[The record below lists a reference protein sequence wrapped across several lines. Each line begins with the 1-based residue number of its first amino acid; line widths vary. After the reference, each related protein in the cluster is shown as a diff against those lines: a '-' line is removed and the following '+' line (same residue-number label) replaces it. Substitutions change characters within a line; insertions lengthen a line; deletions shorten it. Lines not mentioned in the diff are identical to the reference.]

1 VIASIAFVRRAG
13 VAAVVL
19 VLSVVGA
26 SPASAA
32 GDVDAAQA
40 RANRAAREL
49 ARATSAVAVAED
61 QLASLQARVSDA
73 RAKVAGLRALL
84 EGLALSQYLHG
95 GAQPLALDARDLNR
109 WARGR
114 ALLRLASLSTEDAL
128 ERTRAARV
136 ELAEVESG
144 VGRTVRERRA
154 ALTSLRDQQRR
165 AVAELER
172 LAVAQRKAASK
183 TGGAAGAKPATA
195 PSAIATKGPWA
206 CPVQGPHSFSNDYG
220 APRGGGASHQ
230 GNDILAPRGTPVV
243 ANVGGSVEQHPN
255 RLGGLA
261 YYLHGDDGR
270 TYYGAHL
277 ESFGASGRVAMG
289 TVIGAVGNTGD
300 AQGGPTHLHF
310 EIHEGGGVVNPYPTL
325 VRYC

>member
-1 VIASIAFVRRAG
+1 MRRAG
-13 VAAVVL
+13 VAAVI
-19 VLSVVGA
+19 VVASFVAA
-26 SPASAA
+26 SPAGAA

-49 ARATSAVAVAED
+49 ARATTAVAIAQDE
-61 QLASLQARVSDA
+61 LASLQTRVADA

-136 ELAEVESG
+136 ELADVEAG
-144 VGRTVRERRA
+144 VGRTVRDRRA
-154 ALTSLRDQQRR
+154 ALAGFRDQQRR
-165 AVAELER
+165 AVAELQR
-172 LAVAQRKAASK
+172 LAAAQRQAASK
-183 TGGAAGAKPATA
+183 AGRASGGKLAAATGGA
-195 PSAIATKGPWA
+195 PSVVATKGPWT

-220 APRGGGASHQ
+220 APRGGGATHQ

-243 ANVGGSVEQHPN
+243 ASVGGSAEQHPN

-277 ESFGASGRVAMG
+277 DSFGASGRVAMG
-289 TVIGAVGNTGD
+289 TVIGFVGNSGD

-310 EIHEGGGVVNPYPTL
+310 EIHEAGGVVNPYPTL